1 MEPVPDPID
10 PPGHRNPNA
19 VADAVLVRRTL
30 AGDKSAFDTLVRQ
43 YQRPAV
49 AVSYRLLGRTED
61 ASEVVQE
68 AMLRAYRS
76 LDSLQKPEAFAGWL
90 MRIVTNLSLN
100 KRRGRKT
107 ASALPLDDMLAGG
120 ERDPEAG
127 GDSPNPLRV
136 MEGRELGE
144 RLKIAMAALP
154 EKQRLALELFTI
166 EQLPQKQVAEA
177 LQCSV
182 ETVKWHVFQGRKK
195 LKEMLKDVL

>member
-19 VADAVLVRRTL
+19 EADAVLVRRTL

-61 ASEVVQE
+61 ALEIVQE

-76 LDSLQKPEAFAGWL
+76 LDSLQKPEAFGGWL

-100 KRRGRKT
+100 KRRGRKSS
-107 ASALPLDDMLAGG
+107 SALPLDDLLSSG

-127 GDSPNPLRV
+127 GDSPNPVRA

-144 RLKIAMAALP
+144 RLKQAMAALP
-154 EKQRLALELFTI
+154 DKQRMALELFTI

-182 ETVKWHVFQGRKK
+182 EAVKWHVFQGRKK
-195 LKEMLKDVL
+195 LKEALKDVL